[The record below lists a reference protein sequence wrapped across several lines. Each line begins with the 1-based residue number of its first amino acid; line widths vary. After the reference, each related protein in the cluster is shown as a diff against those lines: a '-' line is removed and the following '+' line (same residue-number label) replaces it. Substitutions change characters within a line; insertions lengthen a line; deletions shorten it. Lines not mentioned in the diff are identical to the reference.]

1 MNGRVVQKRTEK
13 ELSLFKL
20 RLPRKPKWEKSWTK
34 QELLSNE
41 NKSFLAWR
49 RKLTEIEENNL
60 DLIVTPYEKNI
71 EVWR

>member
-13 ELSLFKL
+13 ELGLFKL

-49 RKLTEIEENNL
+49 RKLAEIEENNL